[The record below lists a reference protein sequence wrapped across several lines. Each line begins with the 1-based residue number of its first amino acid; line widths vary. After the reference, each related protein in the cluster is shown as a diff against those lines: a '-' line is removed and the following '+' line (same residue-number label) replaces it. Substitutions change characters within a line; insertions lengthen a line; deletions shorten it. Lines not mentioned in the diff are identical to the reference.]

1 MSWLIALVQ
10 EQVLKETIHE
20 EDKHFLGLR
29 MLGNW
34 FKVLWRLNDDQIQQ
48 MNGTD
53 YTLYLIFL
61 RFSAWFC
68 LVITVLNCLIYIPI
82 YVTGKPNS

>member
-1 MSWLIALVQ
+1 
-10 EQVLKETIHE
+10 
-20 EDKHFLGLR
+20 
-29 MLGNW
+29 
-34 FKVLWRLNDDQIQQ
+34 

-82 YVTGKPNS
+82 YVTGDPND